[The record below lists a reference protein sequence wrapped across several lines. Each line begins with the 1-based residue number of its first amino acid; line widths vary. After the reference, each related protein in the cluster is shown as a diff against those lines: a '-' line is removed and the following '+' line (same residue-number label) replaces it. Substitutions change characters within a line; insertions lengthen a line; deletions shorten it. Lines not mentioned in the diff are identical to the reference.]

1 MTKAQLLD
9 ILERAGWT
17 ALQAAIGTLAAVT
30 VIDGEVLHEAAIVAT
45 SAFIGALASALKGF
59 VAVQYG
65 KGTASTLPEK
75 YEPKQASKR

>member
-45 SAFIGALASALKGF
+45 SAFIGALASALKSL
-59 VAVQYG
+59 VATQYG
-65 KGTASTLPEK
+65 KGTAATLPEK
-75 YEPKQASKR
+75 YESKPSKR